1 MPRVIAA
8 MGCVPSTKEQGNAG
22 KRRCAKQA
30 RLAAL
35 PAAVA
40 ADRRAVAGSRRI
52 HREDAAPAGRSAARK
67 LRATGWRRP
76 WRARPGLRGA
86 RNPNSAPDSIRGFGT
101 TRIRYAVAAK
111 RRAAP
116 YRPAGGRAA
125 RHYMRRCASA
135 ISSQVRTWI
144 SHARAR
150 PLRSWVNHWTRAG
163 VDAVAAFMMTSGL
176 VPRGKPVLYGSRAA
190 LQQAIPFLQQIG
202 CDRAPRPP
210 SQATSRRIRPA
221 FS

>member
-1 MPRVIAA
+1 MRSFDEGTGQCGKTPLR
-8 MGCVPSTKEQGNAG
+8 EAG
-22 KRRCAKQA
+22 KAGCPARCRRGRSSSDCRFAPHPSRGCCPGGDDRQRA
-30 RLAAL
+30 SFAL
-35 PAAVA
+35 PAG
-40 ADRRAVAGSRRI
+40 AG
-52 HREDAAPAGRSAARK
+52 HGEQGLDCAE
-67 LRATGWRRP
+67 
-76 WRARPGLRGA
+76 PGT

-176 VPRGKPVLYGSRAA
+176 VPRGKPVLYGSLAA

>member
-1 MPRVIAA
+1 MRSFDEGTGQCGKNAA
-8 MGCVPSTKEQGNAG
+8 
-22 KRRCAKQA
+22 A
-30 RLAAL
+30 R
-35 PAAVA
+35 
-40 ADRRAVAGSRRI
+40 SRRGWLPCPLPSRPI
-52 HREDAAPAGRSAARK
+52 VERLPVRAASIERMLPRRGRSAARK

-101 TRIRYAVAAK
+101 TRSRYAVAAK

-176 VPRGKPVLYGSRAA
+176 VPRGKPVLYGSLAA
-190 LQQAIPFLQQIG
+190 LQQAIPFSQQIG
-202 CDRAPRPP
+202 CGRAPRPP
-210 SQATSRRIRPA
+210 SQARPRRIRPA

>member
-1 MPRVIAA
+1 MR
-8 MGCVPSTKEQGNAG
+8 E

-35 PAAVA
+35 PVAVA

-52 HREDAAPAGRSAARK
+52 HREDAAPAGTIGSAQASRYRLAQAMASKAWTARS
-67 LRATGWRRP
+67 P
-76 WRARPGLRGA
+76 EPEFSPGLDTRL
-86 RNPNSAPDSIRGFGT
+86 RYHEDSIRRRSQT
-101 TRIRYAVAAK
+101 P

-176 VPRGKPVLYGSRAA
+176 VPRGKPVLYGSLAA